1 MNAAISTE
9 KLTKRFGRTTALN
22 ELTFSVPEGSIYALL
37 GPNGAGKTT
46 MIKTLVNIYTPNL
59 GKAAILDVDSRKL
72 RPETFRKIGYVSENQ
87 ELPEWMTVNK
97 FLTYCSSMYPNWNK
111 NFCGDLLKQFGLPLS
126 STIKSLSRGMKMKVA
141 LVSSLAYRPQ
151 LLILDEPFSGLDPL
165 ARQEFINGVLEITEN
180 EHWTIFLSSHD
191 IDEVD
196 LLADWVGII
205 DKGQLK
211 LSEETESLRARFRR
225 IEMTLADAFPLDN
238 HLVPKSW
245 ILPQADGRA
254 VSFVESQYK
263 EGESEP
269 ALRKM
274 FLTLTN
280 LHVQAMSLKEIF
292 LIMAKQFRMLNI

>member
-1 MNAAISTE
+1 MKAAISME
-9 KLTKRFGRTTALN
+9 KLTKRFGRATVLN
-22 ELTFSVPEGSIYALL
+22 DLTFVVPEGSIYALL

-46 MIKTLVNIYTPNL
+46 MIKTLVNIYTPNR
-59 GKAAILDVDSRKL
+59 GKATILNMDSRKL
-72 RPETFRKIGYVSENQ
+72 EPEVFRKIGYVSENQ

-97 FLTYCSSMYPNWNK
+97 FLTYCSSMYPNWSK
-111 NFCGDLLKQFGLPLS
+111 DFCDDLLKQFGLPGTA
-126 STIKSLSRGMKMKVA
+126 TIKSLSRGMKMKVA

-211 LSEETESLRARFRR
+211 LSEETDTLRARFRR
-225 IEMTLADAFPLDN
+225 MEVTVADAVSLD
-238 HLVPKSW
+238 HYLVPKSW
-245 ILPQADGRA
+245 LLPQVEGRA
-254 VSFVESQYK
+254 ISFVESQYQ
-263 EGESEP
+263 EGESEQ
-269 ALRKM
+269 ALKKM
-274 FLTLTN
+274 FPALTN
-280 LHVQAMSLKEIF
+280 LHVQSMSLKEIF
-292 LIMAKQFRMLNI
+292 LIMAKQFKMLNI